1 MQWDEAGLRIPLS
14 FGQNMLENFIY
25 IYILY
30 YIILYFLMS
39 WTRGST
45 ISDYPPTLII

>member
-1 MQWDEAGLRIPLS
+1 MQWDETGLRIPLS

-25 IYILY
+25 IYIY

-45 ISDYPPTLII
+45 ISDYPPARII